1 MNLLRSQ
8 AGFATQS
15 LGAAISGLCSLSPDG
30 FGDSSAH
37 ALLAL
42 KKPLLEFKSL
52 IISPLGGIKGQ
63 NMI

>member
-8 AGFATQS
+8 GGFATQS
-15 LGAAISGLCSLSPDG
+15 LGAAISGLCCAAAPPAQMG

-42 KKPLLEFKSL
+42 KKLLWNLNLS
-52 IISPLGGIKGQ
+52 
-63 NMI
+63 